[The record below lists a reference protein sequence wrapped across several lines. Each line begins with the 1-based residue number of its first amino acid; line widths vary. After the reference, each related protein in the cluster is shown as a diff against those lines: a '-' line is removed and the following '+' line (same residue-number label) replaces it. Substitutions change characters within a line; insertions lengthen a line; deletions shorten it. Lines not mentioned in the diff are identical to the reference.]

1 MTLLEMKW
9 FDIWYEDKQCILSTM
24 ISNMQADLNAGYNPI
39 GHTIK
44 SELAEIESYRA
55 SIDSKLDEFAT
66 MDEKSVNRWC
76 YYDLKRRGAI

>member
-1 MTLLEMKW
+1 MTLLEMRW

-39 GHTIK
+39 GNTIK
-44 SELAEIESYRA
+44 RELEEIESYRA

-66 MDEKSVNRWC
+66 MDETAVNRWC